1 MPNPAKPLEQKRLL
15 GNPGRRPLPSPS
27 ETIAL
32 EAGWVEPL
40 RPLQEAG
47 TQLWDSVFREGELWV
62 SRRTDIHLLQVTC
75 EQLDRRAYLNE
86 LWRSNPTD
94 KNLLM
99 RIAEIEKLV
108 SSNLGVLGFTPS
120 DRSRLGLAEI
130 KAKSKLQELM
140 DKNG

>member
-40 RPLQEAG
+40 RPLEEAG

-62 SRRTDIHLLQVTC
+62 SRRTDINLLQVTC
-75 EQLDRRAYLNE
+75 EQLDRRAHLNE

-99 RIAEIEKLV
+99 RIAEIETLV
-108 SSNLGVLGFTPS
+108 SSNLGMLGFTPS